1 MTRPPAGAPAAPSTA
16 RANGPPADP
25 RDWRLDRAALARRLG
40 GTPLAPALPALSR
53 LLEARGEARGRASRH
68 GDLPRWTA
76 ALGRLPA
83 VGAHPSVRVDG
94 PVVVADAGR
103 GPGAGAVAEALAE
116 LHPWRKGPFRIDGVD
131 VDTEW
136 RSDLKWDRLLPHV
149 APLAGRCVLDVGCG
163 SGYHLWRMREAGA
176 SATLGVEP
184 TLLYLHQFEAVARC
198 APDAPVACLP
208 LTLEALAAGALAG
221 AFDTVFSMGVLYHR
235 PDPREHLAALAALLR
250 PGGELVLETLVPD
263 RALDARLEDLELGPA
278 TGDGRYARMRNVH
291 PLPSLARL
299 ERLCAAAGFADARP
313 VSLAVTTDAE
323 QRATDWM
330 RFDSLERALAPPTD
344 AVPADHP
351 DRLTVEGLPRPA
363 RALLVARRPG

>member
-1 MTRPPAGAPAAPSTA
+1 MTRPPAGA
-16 RANGPPADP
+16 PADP

-40 GTPLAPALPALSR
+40 GTPLAPALSALSR
-53 LLEARGEARGRASRH
+53 LLEARAPRH

-83 VGAHPSVRVDG
+83 VGARPSVRVDG
-94 PVVVADAGR
+94 PVVVADAGAAAPHR
-103 GPGAGAVAEALAE
+103 AVAEALAE

-136 RSDLKWDRLLPHV
+136 RSELKWDRLLPHV

-184 TLLYLHQFEAVARC
+184 TLLYVHQFEAVARC

-208 LTLEALAAGALAG
+208 LTLEALAEGVLAAGALAG

-263 RALDARLEDLELGPA
+263 RALDARLGDLELDPAAGAAGPGNGA
-278 TGDGRYARMRNVH
+278 GDGRYARMRNVH

-330 RFDSLERALAPPTD
+330 RFDSLERALAAPTD

-351 DRLTVEGLPRPA
+351 ERLTVEGLPRPA